1 MQWSQRG
8 RSSNAGPTRHSRG
21 TAQKL
26 RSPSIITLG
35 LMTTPPSDQPPSVS
49 VEQPVLDRWAETAL
63 RVNHLHTL
71 VQRALAERSFE
82 RAEAL
87 SERARVAI
95 WSLFNELLV
104 SGARHATAE
113 PDYPYAH
120 WHRGLALEAI
130 GRSHD
135 ARNEFEAFA
144 QGIVITGKPVPE
156 ELSLAVAEKFKQF
169 GLEKLYHQGSSA
181 P

>member
-1 MQWSQRG
+1 M
-8 RSSNAGPTRHSRG
+8 
-21 TAQKL
+21 
-26 RSPSIITLG
+26 I
-35 LMTTPPSDQPPSVS
+35 TPPFDQSSPVS
-49 VEQPVLDRWAETAL
+49 IDQQVLDRWAETAL

-71 VQRALAERSFE
+71 VQRALKERSLE

-95 WSLFNELLV
+95 WRLFNELLV
-104 SGARHATAE
+104 SGAQHATADPE
-113 PDYPYAH
+113 YPYVH

-135 ARNEFEAFA
+135 ARNEFDAFA
-144 QGIVITGKPVPE
+144 QGLAAIEKPVQE
-156 ELSLAVAEKFKQF
+156 ALAEAVAEKLRQY
-169 GLEKLYHQGSSA
+169 GLEGFYQVGRTT